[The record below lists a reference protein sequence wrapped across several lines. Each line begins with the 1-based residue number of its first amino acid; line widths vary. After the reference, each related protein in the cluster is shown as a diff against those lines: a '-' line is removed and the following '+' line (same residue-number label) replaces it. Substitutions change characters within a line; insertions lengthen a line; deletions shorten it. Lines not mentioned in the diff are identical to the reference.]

1 MCKKFTNCYDCIWAT
16 DKCKNRESNQ
26 YDKFLH
32 DIKKCNFVGEVDNSI
47 GCSWHDIRK
56 SIDWRNC
63 VPRKEKYMGNISDV
77 VLSLVFLFICTPML
91 IVGMGIASKVEE
103 RRNNY
108 RKDD

>member
-1 MCKKFTNCYDCIWAT
+1 
-16 DKCKNRESNQ
+16 
-26 YDKFLH
+26 
-32 DIKKCNFVGEVDNSI
+32 
-47 GCSWHDIRK
+47 
-56 SIDWRNC
+56 
-63 VPRKEKYMGNISDV
+63 MGNISDV